1 MYKRI
6 ALAIAFSPR
15 MEALIQEAMRMVDL
29 HGASLILIHV
39 GDDTEEKK
47 ANLHDMLDKWQIN
60 KNKVKIIWKSGRP
73 DKKILQACNQENV
86 DLLIAGALKQEN
98 MFTYYIGSIAR
109 KIIRK
114 AKCSVLILIEPDT
127 KPRNFDK
134 VVINGTQRE
143 DTPDIIKKGID
154 FCKTEHSS
162 QVYIVNEI
170 KMYLL
175 RMATASEES
184 EEKAAAIKRQLV
196 KDEVS
201 YVENILKPI
210 DQGDLKVSIKV
221 TGGRWAVELAKFSEK
236 IKADLLIVGGHQNLT
251 FFDRIF
257 PHDLEDMLSNLP
269 CNLLII
275 NNPVH
280 ERT

>member
-15 MEALIQEAMRMVDL
+15 MEALIQEAMRMVDI

-47 ANLHDMLDKWQIN
+47 ANLHGMLDKWQIDR
-60 KNKVKIIWKSGRP
+60 NKVKIIWKSGRP
-73 DKKILQACNQENV
+73 DKKILQVCNQENV

-98 MFTYYIGSIAR
+98 MFTYYLGSIAR

-114 AKCSVLILIEPDT
+114 AKCSVLILIEPGT

-143 DTPDIIKKGID
+143 DTPEIIKSGIE
-154 FCKTEHSS
+154 FCKTEHPS

-175 RMATASEES
+175 RMAAASEES
-184 EEKAAAIKRQLV
+184 EDKAAVIKRQLV
-196 KDEVS
+196 KDEVN
-201 YVENILKPI
+201 YVENILKTI
-210 DQGDLKVSIKV
+210 DKGDLNISIKV

-236 IKADLLIVGGHQNLT
+236 IQADLLIVGRHENLT
-251 FFDRIF
+251 FIDRLF

-275 NNPVH
+275 NNRVN